1 MRVISPIT
9 EPQVIRKM
17 LDPLGVR
24 ASPLPHAPAR
34 DPDWK
39 QVDLGYE
46 GFEGATRQ
54 GWSGRSKHAERF
66 MKSCSSSSGCEP
78 RPVKA

>member
-1 MRVISPIT
+1 MMKRTFGFNVLRCPRCSGKMRVISTHT
-9 EPQVIRKM
+9 EPQVVRQI

-24 ASPLPHAPAR
+24 ASPLPRAAAR

-46 GFEGATRQ
+46 GFEA
-54 GWSGRSKHAERF
+54 A
-66 MKSCSSSSGCEP
+66 
-78 RPVKA
+78 